1 MKLIETPLEGVVI
14 IQPTVFGDSRGFFME
29 TYHAEKFSQA
39 GLPAV
44 FLQDNHSRSA
54 RGVLRGLHF
63 QEPNPQGKL
72 VRVTRGAIFDVAV
85 DIRRSSP
92 GFGSWFGVE
101 LNEENRMMLWV
112 PPGFA
117 HGFCVTSDIADVV
130 YKCTTM
136 YEHAHDR
143 GISWNDPSI
152 GIEWP
157 IREPLLSG
165 KDAAAP
171 RLHDA
176 PVLPD

>member
-14 IQPTVFGDSRGFFME
+14 VQPPVFGDDRGFFME
-29 TYHAEKFSQA
+29 TYHALKFRDA
-39 GLPAV
+39 GLPEI

-54 RGVLRGLHF
+54 RGVLRGLHY

-72 VRVTRGAIFDVAV
+72 VRVTRGAVFDVAV

-92 GFGSWFGVE
+92 RFGSWFGVE

-130 YKCTTM
+130 YKCTVL
-136 YEHAHDR
+136 YEPQHDR
-143 GISWNDPSI
+143 NIAWNDPSI
-152 GIEWP
+152 AVDWP
-157 IREPLLSG
+157 VKEPSLSAR
-165 KDAAAP
+165 DAAAP
-171 RLHDA
+171 LLADA
-176 PVLPD
+176 AVLPG